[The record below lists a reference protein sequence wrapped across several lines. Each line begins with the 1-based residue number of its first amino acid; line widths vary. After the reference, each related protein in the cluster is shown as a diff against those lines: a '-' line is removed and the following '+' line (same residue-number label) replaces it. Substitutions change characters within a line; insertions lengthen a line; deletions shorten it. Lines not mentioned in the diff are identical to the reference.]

1 VFETARRAPRPRPR
15 RRYTEED
22 DAALR
27 AFVAA
32 RPALKPTGLKIWQQ
46 AFEQKVTQHS
56 VYSMQERYKV
66 RAPRATSTP
75 PVGSRAAGAQLLS
88 SKGAFN
94 VQPVQRPPAVAEADD
109 EEPPAKAAKLMPP
122 RRRTAANDAPA
133 AEAEPGTTRFGG
145 AAQPP
150 HAQPPP
156 HAPEPLA
163 RALARAFAPSAH
175 LASSAKT
182 RGPRRL
188 FSPPTAAMAPMK
200 VLAVRTAKRTYPT
213 GDPSFAVQQ
222 AFPAGAFAG
231 APLHASA
238 SGWAP
243 GSAASRNSHRRLLTP
258 CHARPC

>member
-1 VFETARRAPRPRPR
+1 MRFLVRVRRVASQGL
-15 RRYTEED
+15 
-22 DAALR
+22 AALR
-27 AFVAA
+27 RSAPSPKRQRCFAALRVLLLAACALLLVA
-32 RPALKPTGLKIWQQ
+32 K
-46 AFEQKVTQHS
+46 
-56 VYSMQERYKV
+56 
-66 RAPRATSTP
+66 
-75 PVGSRAAGAQLLS
+75 
-88 SKGAFN
+88 
-94 VQPVQRPPAVAEADD
+94 
-109 EEPPAKAAKLMPP
+109 
-122 RRRTAANDAPA
+122 
-133 AEAEPGTTRFGG
+133 TTTT
-145 AAQPP
+145 
-150 HAQPPP
+150 
-156 HAPEPLA
+156 LA

-243 GSAASRNSHRRLLTP
+243 GSAASRNARRRLLTP
-258 CHARPC
+258 